1 MRGLDFHELLT
12 PTIVIPHSDDDGA
25 TVVLR
30 SYRVDSARGS
40 VTAPQCRYRPRVPI
54 GGRYA
59 TCSGPLWLMSGSL
72 HLFGIEDRPSDAEA
86 LRACRDLTAIC
97 GSDVRF
103 QPVDATR

>member
-1 MRGLDFHELLT
+1 
-12 PTIVIPHSDDDGA
+12 
-25 TVVLR
+25 
-30 SYRVDSARGS
+30 
-40 VTAPQCRYRPRVPI
+40 
-54 GGRYA
+54 
-59 TCSGPLWLMSGSL
+59 MSGSL